1 MKFKSIF
8 IIWLSVL
15 ILAIGTAF
23 QLEPETPFERVSTT
37 YADGISDFT
46 LAVSEFKEAVSQR
59 AEAESLKERY
69 AQMRL
74 SYKRIEFLVA
84 YADLE
89 WVNNFINGAPL
100 PHLEPKTSG
109 MVVLEPEGLQRIEE
123 LVFEDQLDWPVL
135 QNKTN
140 TLWDNAEKL
149 EEFSKYHNF
158 SDREIMEALRLEVVR
173 ILTQGITGFDTPGS
187 DQAIVESAVALGA
200 ARDIALLYDV
210 RLMERDQAFTRN
222 YIQLWNNAVQYLED
236 NPAFDSFD
244 RGTFTRDYLEPLFG
258 AVKQAQEILYIE
270 FKDET
275 TTMVQSVNHRAEHIF
290 SDEWINPYFFTMM
303 EKEEYTDAKVE
314 LGQLL
319 FFDPVLSTNLERS
332 CASCHKPEMAF
343 TDGLAKSTALHFE
356 GTVDRN
362 APTLV
367 NAVLSP
373 RFFYDL
379 RAQKLEAQF
388 DHVIFNPLEFN
399 TSYAEIENRLK
410 ESSEYVALFEDAF
423 GSRQGIS
430 KHTIQTALGA
440 YITSLTSFNSEVDVW
455 LRGEGEVAE
464 EVERGYNLFMGKA
477 VCATCHFP
485 PTFSGLLPPL
495 YQHMESEV
503 LGVPADTAYSALD
516 SDLGRAGGLMK
527 EASEIYNH
535 SFKTVTVRNVEL
547 TSPYMHNGVFTS
559 LEEVV
564 QFYNEGGGSGRG
576 LDVPNQTLPFDE
588 LSLSAQEISDIV
600 AFMNALT
607 DLPQTANA
615 PQKLPSFEDHPEWNH
630 RTIGG
635 DY

>member
-1 MKFKSIF
+1 MKYRG
-8 IIWLSVL
+8 IILVW
-15 ILAIGTAF
+15 IAIVVIALGSAF
-23 QLEPETPFERVSTT
+23 QMEPNSPV
-37 YADGISDFT
+37 
-46 LAVSEFKEAVSQR
+46 EAVSDTYSSGISAFSRSVEDFMEKVKAQPGQD
-59 AEAESLKERY
+59 ELKMEFAKLRD
-69 AQMRL
+69 

-84 YADLE
+84 YADAE
-89 WVNNFINGAPL
+89 WVTNFINGAPL
-100 PHLEPKTSG
+100 PHLEPKSSAL
-109 MVVLEPEGLQRIEE
+109 VVLEPEGLQRIEE
-123 LVFEDQLDWPVL
+123 LVYEDPISWSDL
-135 QNKTN
+135 QQKVN
-140 TLWDNAEKL
+140 TLRDNAQKL
-149 EEFSKYHNF
+149 EQFSQYHDF
-158 SDREIMEALRLEVVR
+158 SEREIMEALKLQLVR
-173 ILTQGITGFDTPGS
+173 TLAQGITGFDTPGS
-187 DQAIVESAVALGA
+187 DRAIVESAISMGA
-200 ARDIALLYDV
+200 ARDIALLYDAK
-210 RLMERDQAFTRN
+210 LMERDPEFAKEYVR
-222 YIQLWNNAVQYLED
+222 LWKESVRYLEGH
-236 NPAFDSFD
+236 PGFGSFD
-244 RGTFTRDYLEPLFG
+244 RGTFTRAYIEPLFG
-258 AVKQAQEILYIE
+258 AVSRAQEILYIE

-275 TTMVQSVNHRAEHIF
+275 TSMVQSVNFRADHIF
-290 SDEWINPYFFTMM
+290 SDEWINPFYFTMM
-303 EKEEYTDAKVE
+303 EREEFTDEKVN
-314 LGQLL
+314 LGKTL
-319 FFDPVLSTNLERS
+319 FFDPILSNNLERS
-332 CASCHKPEMAF
+332 CASCHKPDMAF
-343 TDGLAKSTALHFE
+343 SDGLEKSTALHFE
-356 GTVDRN
+356 GTVERN